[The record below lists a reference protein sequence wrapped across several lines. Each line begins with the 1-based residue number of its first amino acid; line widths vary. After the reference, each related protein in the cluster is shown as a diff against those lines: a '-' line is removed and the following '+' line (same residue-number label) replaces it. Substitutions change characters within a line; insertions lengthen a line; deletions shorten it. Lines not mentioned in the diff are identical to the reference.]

1 MAEMLE
7 KRAFL
12 RLLLRAQTGRI
23 LPLDILKFCLAA
35 AVCIG
40 FVPTFLSVK
49 AIAKKHEL
57 SPKGLAIAKKC
68 PYLSI
73 VHECIK
79 FLNAVNPR

>member
-1 MAEMLE
+1 MLV

-12 RLLLRAQTGRI
+12 RLLLRAQAGKTP
-23 LPLDILKFCLAA
+23 PLDILKFCLAA
-35 AVCIG
+35 VVCIG
-40 FVPTFLSVK
+40 FVPTFLPIK
-49 AIAKKHEL
+49 AIAKKYRL
-57 SPKGLAIAKKC
+57 TPKGLAIAKMC